1 MPLLRNKFQPY
12 FPDPDSPNRYQCGSE
27 QYCHPVQAGD
37 TVWSQFYQTPCNE
50 NEVIDPEFDDY
61 TLGLEIL
68 NNPDFNAASL
78 NLWNAGAS
86 PLSLVLGTFVNDW
99 TGANPNRVYHQPGST
114 DSLNQTGLLFIVGE
128 TYEITVDFDRV
139 AGYIELVLG
148 DGLEENKTVQLDT
161 SGVYTFQLVYLD
173 TINDI
178 FQIRPSSDFDGWIN
192 EASVKQVNYDYWINN
207 GSWQLTGGQ
216 ACHIV
221 GQAGDLVE
229 NVPNYI
235 DAAGYYKVQFT
246 VTNATTGSLEVFAS
260 DASTGPIT
268 ANGQYTYWLNPT
280 LNGVLTVGAQITFD
294 GCISDL
300 KVYKL
305 RNDYTAELIR
315 TTGQI
320 TDVSSSFSYF
330 EDYVTLSFQ
339 FDDYGVGEG
348 CYNLF
353 VNDYCIITSD
363 NLVINGDFVDGFT
376 NWTKYGSTTQFAIVS
391 DQLQMIFNPFGIGDT
406 DYITNGDFSSGA
418 AWTLNAGWSIAGG
431 RAVHTPGNTGTL
443 FQTMT
448 LPTPP
453 LNVNYNYWVKFTVS
467 NWTTGTITLKLGTSP
482 TGTTYTW
489 KGNDTFLQFYQPKQS
504 GSVDIIFTPSSTF
517 DGEIDNVA
525 CVRTNHSAFPYL
537 QSATQLLYTPGNYQT
552 EWDIVSSSNANIKAR
567 AYLVAGV
574 PTPPY
579 QSAAATYSYSQTFS
593 NSGGYAWVVANFSK
607 TSIDYSQT
615 NYIEGNITLDNISI
629 KKTEPFEATYTSE
642 CLQYSVDPIPR
653 TKMIVGWCD
662 QSALGFEFDQTGFR
676 LQQRAEIR
684 SISPTYPK
692 STTIMKMGTG
702 NARVAYS
709 EIEKYWQLHTSFA
722 SETFHDTM
730 AAIISCD
737 HFQIGDTEGSGV
749 EYVAEAEDYT
759 PNWQGDGSY
768 TLATAVVNL
777 RVKEKGQ
784 VFNRHI

>member
-12 FPDPDSPNRYQCGSE
+12 FPDPDSPNNYQCGSE
-27 QYCHPVQAGD
+27 RYCHPVQIGD

-50 NEVIDPEFDDY
+50 SEVIDPEFDDY
-61 TLGLEIL
+61 TLGGEEVL
-68 NNPDFNAASL
+68 NGDFNVNPSATWTYGAA
-78 NLWNAGAS
+78 WTWDAGNNEMDS
-86 PLSLVLGTFVNDW
+86 TSNSGDTLV
-99 TGANPNRVYHQPGST
+99 
-114 DSLNQTGLLFIVGE
+114 QTGLALVDGELYKITFDCVVTNGQFDVLFGYPDPLQTQTPTITQTGS
-128 TYEITVDFDRV
+128 YEFDLLYQAGPGNESITIYGANNFT
-139 AGYIELVLG
+139 GSIT
-148 DGLEENKTVQLDT
+148 N
-161 SGVYTFQLVYLD
+161 
-173 TINDI
+173 I
-178 FQIRPSSDFDGWIN
+178 
-192 EASVKQVNYDYWINN
+192 SVKLITQTYWIPNA
-207 GSWQLTGGQ
+207 SWILSEGQ
-216 ACHIV
+216 ACHIP
-221 GQAGDLVE
+221 GQVGDLVE
-229 NVPNYI
+229 NVANYI
-235 DAAGYYKVQFT
+235 DAGGYYKVQFT

-260 DASTGPIT
+260 DAGTGAIT

-280 LNGVLTVGAQITFD
+280 LNGVLTVGAQVTFD

-300 KVYKL
+300 AVYKL
-305 RNDYTAELIR
+305 RNDYTAEVVDAN
-315 TTGQI
+315 GNNY
-320 TDVSSSFSYF
+320 DVSSAFSYYQ
-330 EDYVTLSFQ
+330 DYVTLGFQ
-339 FDDYGVGEG
+339 FEDFELADG
-348 CYNLF
+348 CYTLN
-353 VNDYCIITSD
+353 VNDYCVITSD
-363 NLVINGDFVDGFT
+363 NLVINGDFVDGFD
-376 NWTKYGSTTQFAIVS
+376 NWTKFGPSTQFAIVS
-391 DQLQMIFNPFGIGDT
+391 DQLKFIFDPFGIGDT
-406 DYITNGDFSSGA
+406 DYVTNGDFSSGA

-482 TGTTYTW
+482 TGTIYTW

-525 CVRTNHSAFPYL
+525 CVRTNHSAFPYV
-537 QSATQLLYTPGNYQT
+537 QSANQPLYTPGNYQT
-552 EWDIVSSSNANIKAR
+552 EWDIIGSSDADIKVR
-567 AYLVAGV
+567 ALLVAAA
-574 PTPPY
+574 PTPNFE
-579 QSAAATYSYSQTFS
+579 SAAGSYSYSQTFA
-593 NSGGYAWVVANFSK
+593 NNGGVSWVVANFSK
-607 TSIDYSQT
+607 TSIDYAQV
-615 NYIEGNITLDNISI
+615 NYIEGDITVDNISI

-642 CLQYSVDPIPR
+642 CLQFSAEQFPR

-662 QSALGFEFDQTGFR
+662 QTSLGFEFDQTGFR

-684 SISPTYPK
+684 SIAPVYPK
-692 STTIMKMGTG
+692 STNIMKMGTG
-702 NARVAYS
+702 NAKIAYS

-768 TLATAVVNL
+768 TLATAVINL